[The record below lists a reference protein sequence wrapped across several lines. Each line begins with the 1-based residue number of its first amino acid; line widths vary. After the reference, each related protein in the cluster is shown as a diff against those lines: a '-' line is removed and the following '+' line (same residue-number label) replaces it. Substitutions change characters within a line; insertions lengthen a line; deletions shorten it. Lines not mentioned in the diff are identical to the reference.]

1 MAEAAQ
7 QDHYEPRLK
16 ARYDSE
22 IAGKLREEFQIENV
36 MATPKLEKIVV
47 NIGLGQATQNIK
59 LLDAAV
65 EELTQVTGQ
74 KPVVTRGEEVDRS
87 VQAPRGTADRL
98 SGDPAWSPDV
108 GLPRPT
114 DRDRVAAGSRLPGV
128 PTNSFDGR
136 GNYTL
141 GVRDLLI
148 FPDLDYNSVETP
160 KGMNITFV
168 TQSAND
174 ERAFYLL
181 RELGMPFR
189 RDN

>member
-1 MAEAAQ
+1 MPEANQ
-7 QDHYEPRLK
+7 ETYEPRLK
-16 ARYDSE
+16 ARYDAE
-22 IAGKLREEFQIENV
+22 IAEKLRKEFEIENV

-47 NIGLGQATQNIK
+47 NIGLGAATQNIK

-65 EELTQVTGQ
+65 EEMAQLTGQ
-74 KPVVTRGEEVDRS
+74 KPVITRAKKSIAAFKLREGQPIGCRVTLRGRRMWDFL
-87 VQAPRGTADRL
+87 DRL
-98 SGDPAWSPDV
+98 IATA
-108 GLPRPT
+108 LPRV
-114 DRDRVAAGSRLPGV
+114 RDFRGV

-141 GVRDLLI
+141 GIREHLI
-148 FPDLDYNSVETP
+148 FPDLDYNEVELP

-168 TQSAND
+168 TTSPND